1 MADTQRAPP
10 RSLRRP
16 ALGTA
21 LFGLLVGAPVVAL
34 VPWALSGWRLREPLV
49 DGEPSRW
56 VGAALVVAGLP
67 LWVAA
72 AARFVR
78 QGGGTPAPV
87 AAPVRLVVTGL
98 YRHVRNPMYLAV
110 LAIVIGQALL
120 LGSAGTLIYAICLAL
135 GFHLF
140 VLLYEEPTLR
150 ARFGDEYA
158 AYCRQVPRWRP
169 RLRPARVS
177 ADSAR

>member
-1 MADTQRAPP
+1 
-10 RSLRRP
+10 
-16 ALGTA
+16 
-21 LFGLLVGAPVVAL
+21 
-34 VPWALSGWRLREPLV
+34 
-49 DGEPSRW
+49 
-56 VGAALVVAGLP
+56 
-67 LWVAA
+67 
-72 AARFVR
+72 
-78 QGGGTPAPV
+78 
-87 AAPVRLVVTGL
+87 VRLVVTGL

-120 LGSAGTLIYAICLAL
+120 LGSAGTLVYAAGLAL

-140 VLLYEEPTLR
+140 VVLYEEPTLR
-150 ARFGDEYA
+150 ARFGDQYA